1 MASPMYF
8 TKVSWELWCVMR
20 FLNYLNTILVE
31 YVNFLADRV
40 LLGSSSSLSSSVLML
55 EEDERTTY
63 PSRTSQFF
71 ARVFLGWSSSS
82 RSSVLLCLRLARKRP
97 IPAERLTF
105 LPYFCLVRRI
115 LCGPQYYYAWG
126 SRENDLSRQNVLIF
140 CQIFTWL
147 VVFLV
152 LLSTIMLEGGKKM
165 THPGRTFKKLIT
177 KKWSCSGKIM
187 IADYYSPEVFL

>member
-40 LLGSSSSLSSSVLML
+40 LLGSSFSLSSSVLML

-105 LPYFCLVRRI
+105 LPNHPIPAERLNFLPDFHLVR
-115 LCGPQYYYAWG
+115 
-126 SRENDLSRQNVLIF
+126 
-140 CQIFTWL
+140 
-147 VVFLV
+147 V
-152 LLSTIMLEGGKKM
+152 LLGWSSSLFSSVLMLEEDER
-165 THPGRTFKKLIT
+165 TTYPGRT
-177 KKWSCSGKIM
+177 S
-187 IADYYSPEVFL
+187 